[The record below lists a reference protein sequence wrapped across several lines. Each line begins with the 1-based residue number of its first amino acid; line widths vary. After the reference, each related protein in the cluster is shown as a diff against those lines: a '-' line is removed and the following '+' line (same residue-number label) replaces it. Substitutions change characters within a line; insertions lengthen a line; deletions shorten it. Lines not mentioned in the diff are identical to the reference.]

1 MTYRLYA
8 VQDFASLAPQ
18 IVLEDSGAPY
28 ETVFLDVEA
37 GDLGGSDHLARHPLG
52 LVPAFD
58 TGEGMMF
65 ETGAILLWLADRHG
79 LAPAPQDADRSAF
92 LSWFVFVNN
101 GLHPLVMDLVHPDR
115 VAGEAQADAVS
126 LATRDRLHQ
135 RLVTL
140 DQMGA
145 QRPRWMSPEAPGVV
159 GPYVGMLLR
168 WSQIFAKVP
177 DHAIRLADYPALQAL
192 ATGVE
197 IRPAAQRAA
206 AANGLSGRFFTQP
219 KG

>member
-18 IVLEDSGAPY
+18 IVLEEIGAPY
-28 ETVFLDVEA
+28 DTVFLDVGA
-37 GDLGGSDHLARHPLG
+37 GDLAAPDHLARHPMG

-58 TGEGMMF
+58 TGSGMMF

-79 LAPAPQDADRSAF
+79 LAPAPTDADRSAF

-101 GLHPLVMDLVHPDR
+101 GLHTAMMDLLHPYR
-115 VAGEAQADAVS
+115 IAGEA
-126 LATRDRLHQ
+126 LAGTLSPAARDRLHQ

-140 DQMGA
+140 DRMAA
-145 QRPRWMSPEAPGVV
+145 QRPRWMTPDAPGVI

-168 WSQIFAKVP
+168 WGQVFAWNP
-177 DHAIRLADYPALQAL
+177 AHAIRLADYPALQAL
-192 ATGVE
+192 AAGVE
-197 IRPAAQRAA
+197 MRPAAQRAG
-206 AANGLSGRFFTQP
+206 AANGLHGRFFTQP
-219 KG
+219 EG

>member
-1 MTYRLYA
+1 MTYKLYA

-28 ETVFLDVEA
+28 DTVFLDVEA
-37 GDLGGSDHLARHPLG
+37 GDLALPGHLARHPMG

-58 TGEGMMF
+58 TGNGMMF

-79 LAPAPQDADRSAF
+79 FAPAPQDADRGAF

-115 VAGEAQADAVS
+115 VAGEAQANTAS
-126 LATRDRLHQ
+126 LAARDRLHQ
-135 RLVTL
+135 RLLAL
-140 DQMGA
+140 DQMAA
-145 QRPRWMSPEAPGVV
+145 QRPRWMSPDGPGVI

-177 DHAIRLADYPALQAL
+177 DHAIRLTDYPALLAL
-192 ATGVE
+192 AAGVE
-197 IRPAAQRAA
+197 MRPAAQRAG